1 MVMTDPIA
9 DLLTRIRNAIQAEHA
24 EVLIP
29 HSRLKENILRIMQR
43 EGYITGFDVERDGA
57 KASLTVYLKRGGVGG
72 RESAVR
78 GMRRVSSPGRRVY
91 VRAAEL
97 PRVLG
102 GLGVAIIS
110 TPNGLMTD
118 REARR
123 AHLGGEVLCN
133 VW

>member
-24 EVLIP
+24 TAHIP
-29 HSRLKENILRIMQR
+29 HSSLKERVLQIMER
-43 EGYITGFDVERDGA
+43 EGYIAGFAVAREGN
-57 KASLTVYLKRGGVGG
+57 KSTLEVHLKRGGDGG
-72 RESAVR
+72 SAVR
-78 GMRRVSSPGRRVY
+78 GLKRVSTPGRRVY
-91 VRAAEL
+91 ASAADL
-97 PRVLG
+97 PRVLN

-110 TPNGLMTD
+110 TPQGLMTD

-123 AHLGGEVLCN
+123 AHIGGEVLCN

>member
-24 EVLIP
+24 EVSIP
-29 HSRLKENILRIMQR
+29 HSRLKEHIVEIMQQ
-43 EGYITGFDVERDGA
+43 EGYISGFDVERDGA
-57 KASLTVYLKRGGVGG
+57 KASLIVHLKRAGANG

-91 VRAAEL
+91 VRATEL

-118 REARR
+118 RDARR

-133 VW
+133 LW

>member
-24 EVLIP
+24 TAIVP
-29 HSRLKENILRIMQR
+29 HSSLKERVLQILER
-43 EGYITGFDVERDGA
+43 EGYISGFDVSREGN
-57 KASLTVYLKRGGVGG
+57 KATLEVHLKRGGGG
-72 RESAVR
+72 SAVR
-78 GMRRVSSPGRRVY
+78 GLKRVSTPGRRVY
-91 VRAAEL
+91 ASAADV
-97 PRVLG
+97 PRVLD

-110 TPNGLMTD
+110 TPKGLMTD

>member
-24 EVLIP
+24 TAHVP
-29 HSRLKENILRIMQR
+29 HSSLKERVLQIMER
-43 EGYITGFDVERDGA
+43 EGYIAGFDVSHEGN
-57 KASLTVYLKRGGVGG
+57 KATLEVHLKRGAGK
-72 RESAVR
+72 SAVH
-78 GMRRVSSPGRRVY
+78 GLKRVSTPGRRVY
-91 VRAAEL
+91 ASAADL
-97 PRVLG
+97 PRVLN

-110 TPNGLMTD
+110 TPKGLMTD

>member
-24 EVLIP
+24 TAQVP
-29 HSRLKENILRIMQR
+29 HSSLKERVLQIMER
-43 EGYITGFDVERDGA
+43 EGYIAGFDVAREGNKATLAVHLKSVDG
-57 KASLTVYLKRGGVGG
+57 G
-72 RESAVR
+72 SAVR
-78 GMRRVSSPGRRVY
+78 GLQRVSTPGRRVY
-91 VRAAEL
+91 ASAADL

-110 TPNGLMTD
+110 TPQGLMTD